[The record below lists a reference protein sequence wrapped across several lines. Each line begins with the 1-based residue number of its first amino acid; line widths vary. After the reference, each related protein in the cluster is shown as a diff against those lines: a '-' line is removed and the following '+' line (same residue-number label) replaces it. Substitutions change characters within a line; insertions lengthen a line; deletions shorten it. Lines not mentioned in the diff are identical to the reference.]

1 MVKKTLKN
9 GFSRKSLKIWAADAK
24 EGSIDRREFLALA
37 SIFGVST
44 AAAYGMLGL
53 ARSDAGVRRYA
64 EEGRRDPM
72 RHVRQGSEG
81 PAHLRLAGDG
91 QRRAPV
97 PRAARTLY
105 ARVHFQADAARELG
119 RQWRRDRICPSRPEG
134 RDLEQWRSVHRRRRR
149 LQSEPLV
156 RQERRRQFD
165 GLAHGRAHQSGHQE
179 GARRSDHQ
187 GRRSHRQADAAQARH
202 HHHPRRLRLPRPHR
216 ASQLRRHGEGS
227 GQASDR
233 HRPVRARV
241 ARGRQKG
248 RVQEADRRQMVG
260 RRRLSRRR

>member
-1 MVKKTLKN
+1 MIKKTLKN

-37 SIFGVST
+37 SIFG
-44 AAAYGMLGL
+44 ALDRGRLWHAWPP
-53 ARSDAGVRRYA
+53 RSDAGVRRHA

-105 ARVHFQADAARELG
+105 ARVHLQADAARELG
-119 RQWRRDRICPSRPEG
+119 RQRRRDRICPSRPQG

-165 GLAHGRAHQSGHQE
+165 GLAHGRAHQSG
-179 GARRSDHQ
+179 R
-187 GRRSHRQADAAQARH
+187 
-202 HHHPRRLRLPRPHR
+202 PRRRATARSPRSTITP
-216 ASQLRRHGEGS
+216 SS
-227 GQASDR
+227 
-233 HRPVRARV
+233 
-241 ARGRQKG
+241 
-248 RVQEADRRQMVG
+248 
-260 RRRLSRRR
+260 